1 MHAVGISSPFGF
13 ARTISNLPG
22 ALWTHA
28 VRRSVPLLD
37 RASARIELD
46 LPLLEA
52 ALGKL
57 DGTLSLRRIRARVL
71 DVRNETHD
79 VKTFVLRPNAR
90 FPAYRAGSFVTLQL
104 PIEGRVL
111 QRSYSLSSAPS
122 EPGSIAFTVKRV
134 PGGLVSNWISD
145 HVRVGDVLS
154 LSAPAGRFV
163 LPRELPPKLVM
174 ISAGSGITPVMSML
188 RQLLA
193 ERAATQIVFLH
204 FARTPRDLIFHDELV
219 RLASDQPN
227 VQLAFCVERADESWT
242 AARGRFSLE
251 LLASVAPE
259 FRELPIYLCGPS
271 GFMRGVTQA
280 LAQAE
285 ADLSKLRYE
294 RFNADFDVSQLL
306 GGKQLV
312 RFVRSQ
318 AESISSG
325 PRTILEEAESLG
337 VPVESGCRA
346 GNCGTCRCLKRSGV
360 VVDAITGRASSSAEE
375 FIYPCISIA
384 RGTVEVDL

>member
-1 MHAVGISSPFGF
+1 MRADGILAASYFSSK
-13 ARTISNLPG
+13 ISHLGG
-22 ALWTHA
+22 AIWTRA
-28 VRRSVPLLD
+28 VRRGVPLLD
-37 RASARIELD
+37 RASARIEVD

-57 DGTLSLRRIRARVL
+57 DGTLSLRSIRARVVA
-71 DVRNETHD
+71 VRDETHD

-90 FPAYRAGSFVTLQL
+90 FPPYRAGSFVTLQL
-104 PIEGRVL
+104 PIDGRVL

-122 EPGSIAFTVKRV
+122 ESGSIAFTVKRV
-134 PGGLVSNWISD
+134 PGGRVSNWISD
-145 HVRVGDVLS
+145 HVRAGHVLS
-154 LSAPAGRFV
+154 LSAPAGQFV

-193 ERAATQIVFLH
+193 ERAATQVVFLH

-219 RLASDQPN
+219 RLANGAPN
-227 VQLAFCVERADESWT
+227 VQLRFCVEQADESWT
-242 AARGRFSLE
+242 GARGRFSLA
-251 LLASVAPE
+251 LLASVAPG

-271 GFMRGVTQA
+271 GFMQGVTQA
-280 LAQAE
+280 LAQAD

-294 RFNADFDVSQLL
+294 RFNADFDVSQFL
-306 GGKQLV
+306 GGSQLV

-318 AESISSG
+318 TESISSR

-360 VVDAITGRASSSAEE
+360 VVDAITGRASSSGEE